1 MSAKKIIGLILAG
14 GRSTRMGGRDKAWVT
29 LAGKPLLAHVV
40 TRLTAQVDLL
50 VINTNAAPES
60 FAQFGLP
67 LLPDRFPGYVGP
79 LAGIHAGLL
88 AHPDSLLVA
97 VAVDLP
103 GLPGDL
109 VARLQTGL
117 GHHLCAYAWDGRQHA
132 LAILFRPGS
141 AAAVQ
146 QYLDRGARNVKDF
159 LAEHGAAVLFD
170 RPQDH
175 GLYRNLNTPEE
186 LACADR
192 ELTDPRTSI
201 IGHG

>member
-1 MSAKKIIGLILAG
+1 MSAIKIIGLILAG

-40 TRLTAQVDLL
+40 TRLAPQVDLL
-50 VINTNAAPES
+50 VINTNAAPEP
-60 FAQFGLP
+60 FAELGLP

-109 VARLQTGL
+109 VARLQAGL
-117 GHHLCAYAWDGRQHA
+117 GRQLCAYAWDGRQHA
-132 LAILFRPGS
+132 LAVLFCPGS

-146 QYLDRGARNVKDF
+146 QYLDGGARNVKDF
-159 LAEHGAAVLFD
+159 LAEYGAAVLFD

-175 GLYRNLNTPEE
+175 GLFRNLNTPEE
-186 LACADR
+186 LACAER
-192 ELTDPRTSI
+192 ELTDPRTSV